1 MAFDDRLIA
10 LVLEQ
15 IEQDLHDGNYEPLA
29 DMLDTVP
36 RHLIVGYLSYRLK
49 GQAFNSGLITQ
60 AEFENE

>member
-36 RHLIVGYLSYRLK
+36 RHLIIGYLSHRLK
-49 GQAFNSGLITQ
+49 ERAFNLGLITQ
-60 AEFENE
+60 TEFEDA